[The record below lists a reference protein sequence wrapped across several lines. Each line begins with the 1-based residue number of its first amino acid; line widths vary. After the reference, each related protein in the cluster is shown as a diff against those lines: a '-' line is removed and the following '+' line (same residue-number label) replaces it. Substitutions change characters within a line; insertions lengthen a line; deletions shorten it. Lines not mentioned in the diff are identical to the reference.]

1 MLCYDNMS
9 LTTCK
14 PKPKP
19 NPNPRGR
26 RQLAAAEGIF
36 GLQLIQAKA
45 DEKARVAKRKKKRV
59 DQEAY
64 NMADTTTCTYDY
76 MPDTPEDTPWLRESD
91 DEDND
96 EYYSEDYEA
105 DDDDGAEWYMIWPWD
120 LWSNPIKKSKPVIKR
135 TQTPFTRFPVLTL
148 TLTLTLTLNLT
159 LILTLTLTLTLTCRT
174 KNA

>member
-1 MLCYDNMS
+1 MITSDVS
-9 LTTCK
+9 LTK

-26 RQLAAAEGIF
+26 RLLAAAEGIF
-36 GLQLIQAKA
+36 GPQLIQAKA

-91 DEDND
+91 DEDDD
-96 EYYSEDYEA
+96 EYYPEDYEA
-105 DDDDGAEWYMIWPWD
+105 DDDGAEWYMVYKPWWD
-120 LWSNPIKKSKPVIKR
+120 LWSKPVKKSKPVIKR

-148 TLTLTLTLNLT
+148 TLTLTVTLTLT

-174 KNA
+174 TNA